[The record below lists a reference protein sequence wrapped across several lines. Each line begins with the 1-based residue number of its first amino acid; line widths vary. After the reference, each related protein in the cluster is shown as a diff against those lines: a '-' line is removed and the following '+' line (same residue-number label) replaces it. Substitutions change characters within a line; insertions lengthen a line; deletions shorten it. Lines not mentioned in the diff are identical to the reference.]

1 MEYTKEELQIIYQ
14 SLCEVNVKGQ
24 FVEMFSEI
32 KRKVKEDIDN
42 YEQPK
47 K

>member
-1 MEYTKEELQIIYQ
+1 MKYTKEELQIIYQ

-24 FVEMFSEI
+24 IVEMFAEI
-32 KRKVKEDIDN
+32 KRKVKEDFEN
-42 YEQPK
+42 YGQPK